1 MILIRQFRCGFHKDE
16 SILLLQAGCFANYFY
31 SMGQYSIGEA
41 ITRLMEDSS
50 WTPAVNE
57 QRINSEWE
65 QIVGRTVA
73 RYTQNVT
80 LNGTTLIVSTGIAAL
95 KQELLFSKPRLIAHI
110 NEYLGNK
117 AVTDIM
123 IR

>member
-1 MILIRQFRCGFHKDE
+1 
-16 SILLLQAGCFANYFY
+16 
-31 SMGQYSIGEA
+31 MGQYSIGEA

-50 WTPAVNE
+50 WTPAVNG
-57 QRINSEWE
+57 QRISSEWE

-73 RYTQNVT
+73 RYTQSVT

-117 AVTDIM
+117 AVTEIM